1 MEQALTFRS
10 IKIVGFPPESL
21 LERMRNLGFS
31 LVDDDAD
38 LIVAY
43 GGDGTLIGAER
54 DFPEVPKIGMRNDA
68 TCIKCA
74 RHRDDVVLD
83 RLRADD
89 VREERLIKLFGR
101 CGDHLMIAMNDII
114 FRNADPRAAVR
125 FIVSLDGQQ
134 ITEEM
139 IGDGL
144 VVATPFGSS
153 AYFRSITRL
162 VIRSGIGVAFNNC
175 TDFLH
180 HLVIGEA
187 EQLDIDITRGPA
199 TVTSDNDP
207 RLHPVDGNQRLTI
220 RRAPHDA
227 HLLAADTLRCA
238 DCRYVH
244 APRRRY

>member
-1 MEQALTFRS
+1 VEQALTRK
-10 IKIVGFPPESL
+10 IRIVGFPPDSL
-21 LERMRNLGFS
+21 LARMRETGFT
-31 LVDDDAD
+31 LVDSDED

-54 DFPEVPKIGMRNDA
+54 DFPEVPKLGMRSDA
-68 TCIKCA
+68 TCIKCP
-74 RHRDDVVLD
+74 RHKDDVVLD
-83 RLRADD
+83 RILNGE
-89 VREERLIKLFGR
+89 VREERLIKLLGT
-101 CGDHLMIAMNDII
+101 CGGHRMIAMNDII
-114 FRNADPRAAVR
+114 FRNADPRSAVR
-125 FIVSLDGQQ
+125 FVVSLDGQQ

-144 VVATPFGSS
+144 VIATPFGSS
-153 AYFRSITRL
+153 AYFRSITR
-162 VIRSGIGVAFNNC
+162 VVVRTGIGVAFNNC

-180 HLVIGEA
+180 HLVIGEG
-187 EQLDIDITRGPA
+187 ESLDVDITRGPA

-207 RLHPVDGNQRLTI
+207 RLHPVDGRQRLSV

-227 HLLAADTLRCA
+227 HLVAADTLRCA